1 LGKIAQ
7 MRFKTFNERTQA
19 PDVASA
25 PLTVRPIADH
35 SLWSLSEYVCSAG
48 PHDRP
53 FEERHDRVSLALVA
67 SGTFRYRTDSGE
79 GLLYPGALLLGNAG
93 AGYECG
99 HEHSHGDRCLA
110 LHIDRDLY
118 AEIASGVSGLSDH
131 AFRRATLP
139 AAPGLAAIAVALQNP
154 NPSRLA
160 LEETVL
166 DFVAAVAGVAAA
178 NHAPARRP
186 SAAAM
191 RRIPRVVDYI
201 ESHLLLDLDLATLSQ
216 QATMSRYHFLR
227 TFKRATGLTPHQ
239 YVLGRRLRLAAARI
253 RSSAEPIAHVAAAA
267 GFGDLS
273 TFNHLFRSAIGVT
286 PTTFR
291 SGRRKPA
298 WRGARGSAL
307 SSR

>member
-1 LGKIAQ
+1 
-7 MRFKTFNERTQA
+7 MRFKTVNERTQT

-25 PLTVRPIADH
+25 PLRIRPIADQ

-67 SGTFRYRTDSGE
+67 SGTFRYRTDAGE

-93 AGYECG
+93 ACYECG

-118 AEIASGVSGLSDH
+118 AEIASGASGSNHH

-139 AAPGLAAIAVALQNP
+139 AAPSLAAIAVALQNP
-154 NPSRLA
+154 NRSRLE

-166 DFVAAVAGVAAA
+166 DFIAAVASVAAA

-191 RRIPRVVDYI
+191 RRIPRVLEYV
-201 ESHLLLDLDLATLSQ
+201 ESHLLSDLDLAALSRE
-216 QATMSRYHFLR
+216 ATMSRYHFLR

-253 RSSAEPIAHVAAAA
+253 RSTAEPIAHVAAAA

-291 SGRRKPA
+291 SGRR
-298 WRGARGSAL
+298 
-307 SSR
+307 SRASGP